1 MYKVVSDVA
10 SYPRFV
16 PYCTSTRI
24 LSRSTVPTSGNSAVQ
39 KMQAE
44 MTVRFMAFEV
54 SYTSDVTCTPNLSV
68 EASVAL
74 SRVLG
79 KTPD

>member
-1 MYKVVSDVA
+1 MTYFPSYSTNQLYKVVSDVA

-16 PYCTSTRI
+16 PYCTGTRI
-24 LSRSTVPTSGNSAVQ
+24 LSRTTAPTPGHAEVV

-54 SYTSDVTCTPNLSV
+54 SYTSDVTCTP
-68 EASVAL
+68 
-74 SRVLG
+74 
-79 KTPD
+79 KK